1 MLVAVNC
8 KALCSKNSGSW
19 CHSPLYDTLLL
30 LVLFLLLVVPLI
42 LFLLLL
48 VLLLIFLLL
57 VLLLLV
63 LLLLVLLL
71 VLLLLVLFLVLPL
84 LAHLLLVLMLLARLL
99 FCIQSNSFSA
109 PTIKGACRQAIKA
122 PLTLTKYLS
131 SNNNNCNK

>member
-8 KALCSKNSGSW
+8 KALCSKNSGSR

-30 LVLFLLLVVPLI
+30 LVLFLLLVVPLL

-71 VLLLLVLFLVLPL
+71 VLPL
-84 LAHLLLVLMLLARLL
+84 LRPLLLVLMLLARLL
-99 FCIQSNSFSA
+99 FCIQSNLFSV
-109 PTIKGACRQAIKA
+109 PTIKGACCQAIKA

-131 SNNNNCNK
+131 SNNNNCNN

>member
-8 KALCSKNSGSW
+8 KALCSKNSGNW
-19 CHSPLYDTLLL
+19 CHSPLYNTLLL
-30 LVLFLLLVVPLI
+30 LVLFLLLVVPLL

-71 VLLLLVLFLVLPL
+71 VLPL
-84 LAHLLLVLMLLARLL
+84 LAHLLLVLMLLACLL

-109 PTIKGACRQAIKA
+109 PTIKVACRQAIKA

-131 SNNNNCNK
+131 SNSNNCNK